1 MFSSKKKVESEVIGV
16 IDIGSARVSG
26 ALIVDWPKITH
37 ENSESVEWQE
47 IPDWDRFQAG
57 IEQSLKAVVKKLA
70 KGRHKK
76 PKEIFVFLS
85 APFFVGNTRLI
96 KTKDKNPFEITP
108 PFLAGLVKK
117 DIFKF
122 DRGQKGNLVRIEN
135 EIMTIKLDG
144 YPVGEPL
151 GQMASEVDLSHWQSE
166 GHVSIMDRLQE
177 IIEAEFP
184 EIKINFHSFA
194 YATYAVFNELLPEKN
209 WILIDTGNE
218 LTDIIVIKDGY
229 LAEHLSFPIGK
240 NTLIRLVAKTLGTVP
255 AETEST
261 LNRYA
266 SGRINKILK
275 SRLESTLEP
284 IASDWIA
291 NLNESLSRALE
302 TTILPETFY
311 IFGDEPSDK
320 IFSDF
325 IKEGDFSAISI
336 SHKPPQVYYVDKP
349 LHQALSHLEG
359 KKSPTITNSFL
370 LAESLFCAMIKD
382 SKLNLWPFNQ
392 LSITM
397 SDIIKNKK
405 SLRDIFPD
413 NKVGNKTSDV
423 NKSDSEE
430 VTFKTSSY
438 KPAKTCCNPGGISLT
453 AKIFAA
459 ILVLAIILAGGFAL
473 SNRFA
478 KVTVKVTPKQGRLM
492 ISNTYEASKSS
503 ETGLKFSL
511 ASNIEAEDK
520 ISVPASGTEMVKT
533 KARGQI
539 IIYNTTKSSQ
549 ALVATTRFET
559 PEGLIYRIEK
569 GVTVPPGQLEVT
581 VFADKTGPKYNID
594 ITDFTIP
601 GFKGSTKFTQ
611 FYARSKTAMTG
622 GEEGEQPKV
631 SESDMAEARATLE
644 QKILETLAGKL
655 APQVPED
662 YVLFDGAILANF
674 IPEISKNPANPKEA
688 ELTLK
693 AKATGLLF
701 NKNELASYLAKQ
713 QVADY
718 NNEVVDITNWSTFKF
733 SLVEKED
740 VDPSSLEKI
749 NFKLEGTGH
758 LVWIF
763 DTKDLKDKLQS
774 AGSSNY
780 KLVFDEHFPMIQ
792 VANIVFT
799 PPWIRSIPSDQ
810 GRILVETNINK
821 P

>member
-1 MFSSKKKVESEVIGV
+1 MFSSKKKIESEVIGV

-26 ALIVDWPKITH
+26 ALINNWPRMINET
-37 ENSESVEWQE
+37 SEAVEWQE

-76 PKEIFVFLS
+76 PEEIFVFLS
-85 APFFVGNTRLI
+85 APFFIGSTKII
-96 KTKDKNPFEITP
+96 KTKDKTPFEITP

-117 DIFKF
+117 DIYSF
-122 DRGQKGNLVRIEN
+122 DRGQKGNLLRLEN

-144 YPVGEPL
+144 YPAKEPL
-151 GQMASEVDLSHWQSE
+151 GQMACEVELAHWQSE
-166 GHVSIMDRLQE
+166 GHVAVTNRLKE
-177 IIEAEFP
+177 IIESEFP
-184 EIKINFHSFA
+184 EVKINFNSFA
-194 YATYAVFNELLPEKN
+194 YATYAVFSELLPDKN

-229 LAEHLSFPIGK
+229 LAEHVSFPIGK
-240 NTLIRLVAKTLGTVP
+240 STLIRSVAKTLQTIP
-255 AETEST
+255 AETEGT
-261 LNRYA
+261 LNRYT
-266 SGRINKILK
+266 SGRINKLLK
-275 SRLESTLEP
+275 SRLELAFDQISPE
-284 IASDWIA
+284 WI
-291 NLNESLSRALE
+291 NSLNESLRLVLQ

-320 IFSDF
+320 IFADF
-325 IKEGDFSAISI
+325 IKNGDFSQVSV
-336 SHKPPQVYYVDKP
+336 SHTPPKVYYVDKP
-349 LHQALSHLEG
+349 LHEALLQIVG
-359 KKSPTITNSFL
+359 KNSSTITNSFL
-370 LAESLFCAMIKD
+370 LVEALFCAMIKD

-413 NKVGNKTSDV
+413 NKVNNKTSEI
-423 NKSDSEE
+423 KKAESDE
-430 VTFKTSSY
+430 VTFKTSNY
-438 KPAKTCCNPGGISLT
+438 KSTRTCCAPGGIGMA
-453 AKIFAA
+453 AKIFVS

-473 SNRFA
+473 SSRFS
-478 KVTVKVTPKQGRLM
+478 KITVKVTPKQGRLM
-492 ISNTYEASKSS
+492 VSNNYEAIKDS
-503 ETGLKFSL
+503 ETGLKFAL

-581 VFADKTGPKYNID
+581 VVADQTGPKYNIGV
-594 ITDFTIP
+594 TDFTIP
-601 GFKGSTKFTQ
+601 GFKGSAKFTQ

-631 SESDMAEARATLE
+631 SEADMAEARTTLE
-644 QKILETLAGKL
+644 KKLLETLMAKL
-655 APQVPED
+655 GPQVPGD
-662 YVLFDGAILANF
+662 YVLFPGAILASF
-674 IPEISKNPANPKEA
+674 TPEISKNPAKPDEA

-693 AKATGLLF
+693 ANATGIIF

-713 QVADY
+713 QIADY
-718 NNEVVDITNWSTFKF
+718 NNEVVDITNWDTFKF
-733 SLVEKED
+733 SLIDAED

-749 NFKLEGTGH
+749 SFKLEGTGH

-763 DTKDLKDKLQS
+763 NTGDLKAKLQL

-780 KLVFDEHFPMIQ
+780 KLVFDNDFPMIQ

-799 PPWIRSIPSDQ
+799 PPWVRSIPSDPN
-810 GRILVETNINK
+810 RIIVETNINK